1 MDLSKVLML
10 HFHYGHMKP
19 KYGDKCELLYT
30 DTDSFVYYVKCEDF
44 WKDMALDG
52 DKYDLSGVSLHEF

>member
-10 HFHYGHMKP
+10 DFHYGHMKP

-52 DKYDLSGVSLHEF
+52 DKYDLSGVSINEF